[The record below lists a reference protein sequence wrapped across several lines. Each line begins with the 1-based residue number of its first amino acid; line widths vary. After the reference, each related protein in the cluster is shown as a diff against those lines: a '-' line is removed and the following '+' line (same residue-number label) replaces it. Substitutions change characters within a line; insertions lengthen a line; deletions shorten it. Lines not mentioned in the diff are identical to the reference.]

1 MCSQQPHHSLSRL
14 QGNTFE
20 EVHTLCSFTR
30 FLLFVCVSLLVVPG
44 LRPPMTAGIGS
55 RRPLQARV
63 QEEAEEKVDGWM
75 EIHVL

>member
-55 RRPLQARV
+55 RRK
-63 QEEAEEKVDGWM
+63 QEEAEERVDGWM
-75 EIHVL
+75 EIHIL